1 MQTREITV
9 WAHSYIKNIKARYL
23 EHCKATLPEDNG
35 FILKSRDCWKVPF
48 HYARRYSTLE
58 QQPSKTPYLFVIYI
72 HKKSTKSYSFKCLSD
87 HTKHDLNAVHTSL
100 EKVSDV
106 LKVKYA
112 TLQKCFYFIDGT
124 GSQYKNYIVFSNYCH
139 HESDSGLSAEW
150 NFFATSHGKSPCDGI
165 GGTVKCLVSIG
176 SLQSS
181 QESIDTPL
189 RLNLYLFP
197 ITKQRFILWIMV

>member
-1 MQTREITV
+1 MQWYNWIAPYWGVHWWSMQTREITV
-9 WAHSYIKNIKARYL
+9 WAHNYIKNIKARCL

-48 HYARRYSTLE
+48 HYARYYSILE

-72 HKKSTKSYSFKCLSD
+72 YKRSTKSYSLKCLSD

-139 HESDSGLSAEW
+139 HESDSGLNAEW

-165 GGTVKCLVSIG
+165 MN
-176 SLQSS
+176 LQFS
-181 QESIDTPL
+181 QEPIHTPL

-197 ITKQRFILWIMV
+197 ITK

>member
-1 MQTREITV
+1 MQAREITV
-9 WAHSYIKNIKARYL
+9 WAHNYIKNIKARCL

-48 HYARRYSTLE
+48 HYARYYSILE
-58 QQPSKTPYLFVIYI
+58 QQLIKLFIRLIY
-72 HKKSTKSYSFKCLSD
+72 SLNCLSD
-87 HTKHDLNAVHTSL
+87 HTKHDLNAVYTSL

-139 HESDSGLSAEW
+139 HESDSGLNAEW

-165 GGTVKCLVSIG
+165 V
-176 SLQSS
+176 SLQFS
-181 QESIDTPL
+181 QEPIHTPL

-197 ITKQRFILWIMV
+197 ITK